1 MDLIPDAS
9 GRILA
14 AMAARVLNATS
25 LARDLGRWRTD
36 ADDAVGRKRTS
47 RPTYRALADG
57 IRLLIH
63 DGRIPL
69 GVGLPS
75 ERDLS
80 ASLDLSRTTITSSY
94 AVLREEGYLISK
106 QGARSTVALP
116 DIARPNGLLVQ
127 TRNSSGPVVDM
138 SHAAMAAPTEAMMSA
153 YNSAL
158 QALPAYLSNHGMEPI
173 GISVLR
179 EAIARR
185 FAERGLPTT
194 PDQIMVTSGAQQAV
208 RLLLGTLTSPGDR
221 VLIDHPTYPNALEAI
236 RRIGARPV
244 PVPIRPDGDPWD
256 LDGIRSAARQ
266 TASKVAYM
274 IPDFHNPT
282 GRCLDPDGRA
292 QLARIARDTSMTL
305 IVDETM
311 VDLWLDSPP
320 PPPVASFGRVSGT
333 DIVTIGSASKS
344 YWGGLRIGWIRAN
357 PSLVS
362 RLAGSRAAHDLGT
375 SIMDQLAAGFLLED
389 ADAILETRRDQLRE
403 RRNVLESALAEH
415 LPDWKYRRSTG
426 GMSLWLQIP
435 APVSSALA
443 ATVPAFG
450 AVLAAGPRFGVE
462 GAFERFL
469 RMPYTREPAELTAA
483 VSATA
488 AAYQALAPNIDAQQ
502 PALVF

>member
-1 MDLIPDAS
+1 MGLIVEP
-9 GRILA
+9 
-14 AMAARVLNATS
+14 MAIRVLNATS
-25 LARDLGRWRTD
+25 LARDLGRWRAD
-36 ADDAVGRKRTS
+36 AEDSAGRRRTS

-57 IRLLIH
+57 VRLLIH

-80 ASLDLSRTTITSSY
+80 AALDLSRTTITSSY
-94 AVLREEGYLISK
+94 SVLREEGYLISK

-116 DIARPNGLLVQ
+116 DMARPNGLLVQ
-127 TRNSSGPVVDM
+127 SRSNGPVIDM
-138 SHAAMAAPTEAMMSA
+138 SHAAMAAPTDSMLSA

-173 GISVLR
+173 GLSVLR
-179 EAIARR
+179 ESIARR
-185 FAERGLPTT
+185 FVERGLPTT

-236 RRIGARPV
+236 RRVGARPV
-244 PVPIRPDGDPWD
+244 PVPINPDGKPWD

-282 GRCLDPDGRA
+282 GRCLDADGRA
-292 QLARIARDTSMTL
+292 ELAKIARDTSMTL

-311 VDLWLDSPP
+311 VDLWLDAPP
-320 PPPVASFGRVSGT
+320 PPPVASFGRLSGT
-333 DIVTIGSASKS
+333 DVVTIGSASKS

-357 PSLVS
+357 PSLIS

-375 SIMDQLAAGFLLED
+375 SIMDQLAAGFLLQD
-389 ADAILETRRDQLRE
+389 ADSILETRRVQLRE
-403 RRNVLESALAEH
+403 RRDVLEHALIEH
-415 LPDWKYRRSTG
+415 LPDWTYRRSTG

-462 GAFERFL
+462 GAFERFI
-469 RMPYTREPAELTAA
+469 RMPYTREPAELAAA
-483 VSATA
+483 VTATA

-502 PALVF
+502 PAVVF

>member
-1 MDLIPDAS
+1 
-9 GRILA
+9 
-14 AMAARVLNATS
+14 MATRVLHATS

-36 ADDAVGRKRTS
+36 ADDGSSRRRTS

-57 IRLLIH
+57 VRLLIH

-80 ASLDLSRTTITSSY
+80 AALELSRTTITSSY

-116 DIARPNGLLVQ
+116 DAARPNGILLQ
-127 TRNSSGPVVDM
+127 TRSSSGPVVDM
-138 SHAAMAAPTEAMMSA
+138 SHAAMAAPTEAMLAA
-153 YNSAL
+153 YGSAL
-158 QALPAYLSNHGMEPI
+158 QALPTYLSTHGMEPI
-173 GISVLR
+173 GLAVLR

-185 FAERGLPTT
+185 FTERGLATT
-194 PDQIMVTSGAQQAV
+194 PDQIMVTSGAQQALG
-208 RLLLGTLTSPGDR
+208 LLLGTLTSPGDR

-244 PVPIRPDGDPWD
+244 PVPIRPDDDAWD
-256 LDGIRSAARQ
+256 LEGIRSAARQ
-266 TASKVAYM
+266 TAAKVAYM
-274 IPDFHNPT
+274 ILDFHNPT
-282 GRCLDPDGRA
+282 GRCLDADGRA
-292 QLARIARDTSMTL
+292 ELARIARDTSMTL

-357 PSLVS
+357 PSLIS
-362 RLAGSRAAHDLGT
+362 QLAGSRAAHDLGT

-389 ADAILETRRDQLRE
+389 ADAILETRRTQLRE
-403 RRNVLESALAEH
+403 RRRVLEDAIAEH
-415 LPDWKYRRSTG
+415 LPAWRYRRSTG

-443 ATVPAFG
+443 ATAPAFG

-469 RMPYTREPAELTAA
+469 RMPYTREPAELAAA
-483 VSATA
+483 VTATA
-488 AAYQALAPNIDAQQ
+488 AAYRALAPTVEGQQ

>member
-1 MDLIPDAS
+1 MS
-9 GRILA
+9 T
-14 AMAARVLNATS
+14 RVLNATS
-25 LARDLGRWRTD
+25 LARDLGGWRGESD
-36 ADDAVGRKRTS
+36 SGRKRTS

-57 IRLLIH
+57 VRLLIH

-80 ASLDLSRTTITSSY
+80 AALDLSRTTITSSY

-116 DIARPNGLLVQ
+116 DMARPNGLLVHS
-127 TRNSSGPVVDM
+127 RPNGPVVDM

-158 QALPAYLSNHGMEPI
+158 LALPAYLSNHGMEPI
-173 GISVLR
+173 GLSVLR

-185 FAERGLPTT
+185 FVERGLPTT

-208 RLLLGTLTSPGDR
+208 RLLLGSLTAPGDR

-266 TASKVAYM
+266 TASKVAYL

-282 GRCLDPDGRA
+282 GRCLSADGRA
-292 QLARIARDTSMTL
+292 ELAKIAREESMTL

-311 VDLWLDSPP
+311 VDLWLDAPP

-333 DIVTIGSASKS
+333 DVVTIGSASKS

-357 PSLVS
+357 PSLIS
-362 RLAGSRAAHDLGT
+362 RLAGSRAGHDLGT
-375 SIMDQLAAGFLLED
+375 SVMDQLAAAFLLQD
-389 ADAILETRRDQLRE
+389 ADAILEVRREQLRE
-403 RRNVLESALAEH
+403 RRDVLEGALAEH

-426 GMSLWLQIP
+426 GMSLWLQLP

-443 ATVPAFG
+443 ATVPNFG
-450 AVLAAGPRFGVE
+450 AVLAAGPRFGIE

-483 VSATA
+483 VAATA
-488 AAYQALAPNIDAQQ
+488 SAYQALAPTSDAEQ
-502 PALVF
+502 PAMVF

>member
-1 MDLIPDAS
+1 
-9 GRILA
+9 
-14 AMAARVLNATS
+14 MATRVLNATS

-36 ADDAVGRKRTS
+36 ADGAPGRRRTS

-57 IRLLIH
+57 VRLLIH

-69 GVGLPS
+69 GAGLPS

-80 ASLDLSRTTITSSY
+80 AALDLSRTTITSSY

-116 DIARPNGLLVQ
+116 DMARPNGLLVQ
-127 TRNSSGPVVDM
+127 TRDAAGPVIDL
-138 SHAAMAAPTEAMMSA
+138 SHAAMAAPTESMMSA
-153 YNSAL
+153 YTSAL
-158 QALPAYLSNHGMEPI
+158 QALPSYLSTHGMEPI
-173 GISVLR
+173 GLAVLR

-185 FAERGLPTT
+185 FVERGLPTT

-221 VLIDHPTYPNALEAI
+221 ILIDHPTYPNALEAI
-236 RRIGARPV
+236 RRVGARPV
-244 PVPIRPDGDPWD
+244 PVPIGPDDSGWD
-256 LDGIRSAARQ
+256 LEAIAGAARQ

-282 GRCLDPDGRA
+282 GRCLHAEGRA
-292 QLARIARDTSMTL
+292 ELARIARDTSMTL

-311 VDLWLDSPP
+311 VDLWLDAPP

-357 PSLVS
+357 PSLIS

-375 SIMDQLAAGFLLED
+375 SVMDQLAAGFLLED
-389 ADAILETRRDQLRE
+389 ADSILGARRRQLRE
-403 RRNVLESALAEH
+403 RRAVLEAALAEH
-415 LPDWKYRRSTG
+415 LPDWSYRRSTG
-426 GMSLWLQIP
+426 GMSLWLELP
-435 APVSSALA
+435 TPVSSALA
-443 ATVPAFG
+443 ATAPSFG

-469 RMPYTREPAELTAA
+469 RLPYTREPAELAAA
-483 VSATA
+483 VAATA
-488 AAYQALAPNIDAQQ
+488 AAYRALAPNAATRE
-502 PALVF
+502 PVLVF

>member
-1 MDLIPDAS
+1 
-9 GRILA
+9 
-14 AMAARVLNATS
+14 MAIRVLNATS
-25 LARDLGRWRTD
+25 MARDLGRWRTEAED
-36 ADDAVGRKRTS
+36 ASGRKRTS

-80 ASLDLSRTTITSSY
+80 SALDLSRTTITSSY

-116 DIARPNGLLVQ
+116 DMAKPNGLLVQ
-127 TRNSSGPVVDM
+127 SRSTGPVIDM
-138 SHAAMAAPTEAMMSA
+138 SHAAMAAPTDAMLHA

-173 GISVLR
+173 GLAVLR
-179 EAIARR
+179 ESIARR
-185 FAERGLPTT
+185 FVERGLPTT

-236 RRIGARPV
+236 RRVGARPV
-244 PVPIRPDGDPWD
+244 PVPIRPDGEPWD

-282 GRCLDPDGRA
+282 GRCLPADGRA
-292 QLARIARDTSMTL
+292 ELAKIARDTSMTL

-311 VDLWLDSPP
+311 VDLWLDAPP

-333 DIVTIGSASKS
+333 DVVTIGSASKS

-357 PSLVS
+357 PSLIS

-375 SIMDQLAAGFLLED
+375 SVMDQLAAGFLLQD
-389 ADAILETRRDQLRE
+389 ADAILDTRREQLRE
-403 RRNVLESALAEH
+403 RRGVLESALADH
-415 LPDWKYRRSTG
+415 LPGWTYRRSTG

-435 APVSSALA
+435 TPVSSALA
-443 ATVPAFG
+443 ATAPTFG

-469 RMPYTREPAELTAA
+469 RLPYTREPAEITAA
-483 VSATA
+483 VVATA
-488 AAYQALAPNIDAQQ
+488 GAYAALAPSADDRE

>member
-1 MDLIPDAS
+1 
-9 GRILA
+9 
-14 AMAARVLNATS
+14 MATRVLNATS

-36 ADDAVGRKRTS
+36 NDGAPGRRRTS

-57 IRLLIH
+57 IRLLVH

-80 ASLDLSRTTITSSY
+80 AALDLSRTTITSSY
-94 AVLREEGYLISK
+94 AVLREEGYLVSK
-106 QGARSTVALP
+106 QGARSTVTLP
-116 DIARPNGLLVQ
+116 DMARPNGLLVQ
-127 TRNSSGPVVDM
+127 SRDAVGPVVDM
-138 SHAAMAAPTEAMMSA
+138 SHAAMAAPTEAMTAA
-153 YNSAL
+153 YSSAL
-158 QALPAYLSNHGMEPI
+158 QALPTYLTTHGMEPI
-173 GISVLR
+173 GLAVLR
-179 EAIARR
+179 ESIARR
-185 FAERGLPTT
+185 FVERGLPTT

-236 RRIGARPV
+236 RRIGARAV
-244 PVPIRPDGDPWD
+244 PVPIGPDGDGWD

-282 GRCLDPDGRA
+282 GRSMSSDSRA
-292 QLARIARDTSMTL
+292 ELARIAREVSMTL

-311 VDLWLDSPP
+311 VDLWLDAPP

-344 YWGGLRIGWIRAN
+344 YWGGLRIGWIRAH
-357 PSLVS
+357 PSLIS

-375 SIMDQLAAGFLLED
+375 SVMDQLAAGFLLDD
-389 ADAILETRRDQLRE
+389 ADSILATRRDQLRE
-403 RRNVLESALAEH
+403 RRETLETALAEH
-415 LPDWKYRRSTG
+415 LPDWRYRRSTG
-426 GMSLWLQIP
+426 GMSLWLELP
-435 APVSSALA
+435 TPVSSALA
-443 ATVPAFG
+443 ATAPSFG

-462 GAFERFL
+462 GAFERFIRL
-469 RMPYTREPAELTAA
+469 PYTREPAELAAA
-483 VSATA
+483 VTATA
-488 AAYQALAPNIDAQQ
+488 AAYRALAPSTEARE

>member
-1 MDLIPDAS
+1 
-9 GRILA
+9 
-14 AMAARVLNATS
+14 MATRVLNASS
-25 LARDLGRWRTD
+25 LARDLGRWQPEVED
-36 ADDAVGRKRTS
+36 ASGRRRTS

-80 ASLDLSRTTITSSY
+80 AALDLSRTTITSSY

-116 DIARPNGLLVQ
+116 TKAEANRPAVQSRNTNG
-127 TRNSSGPVVDM
+127 PIIDM
-138 SHAAMAAPTEAMMSA
+138 SHAAMAAPTEAMMAAYQSA
-153 YNSAL
+153 MH
-158 QALPAYLSNHGMEPI
+158 ALPAYLSNHGVEPV
-173 GISVLR
+173 GIAVLR
-179 EAIARR
+179 EAVARR
-185 FAERGLPTT
+185 FVERGLPTT
-194 PDQIMVTSGAQQAV
+194 ADQIMVTSGAQQAL
-208 RLLLGTLTSPGDR
+208 RLLLGTLISPGDR
-221 VLIDHPTYPNALEAI
+221 VLIDHPTYPNALEAL
-236 RRIGARPV
+236 RRIGAGPV
-244 PVPIRPDGDPWD
+244 PVPIRPVGDPWD

-282 GRCLDPDGRA
+282 GRCLDDGGRSE
-292 QLARIARDTSMTL
+292 LARIARETSMTM

-311 VDLWLDSPP
+311 VDLWLDAPP
-320 PPPVASFGRVSGT
+320 PPPVASYGRVSGT

-357 PSLVS
+357 PALIS
-362 RLAGSRAAHDLGT
+362 RLAGSRAGHDLGT
-375 SIMDQLAAGFLLED
+375 SVMDQLAAGFLLED
-389 ADAILETRRDQLRE
+389 ADAILDTRRDELRE
-403 RRNVLESALAEH
+403 RRDVLESALAQH
-415 LPDWKYRRSTG
+415 LPDWTYRRSTG
-426 GMSLWLQIP
+426 GMSLWLQLP

-443 ATVPAFG
+443 ATAPTFG

-483 VSATA
+483 VAATA
-488 AAYQALAPNIDAQQ
+488 GAYQALAPNADAEQ